1 MTAFPIPSLVDDQ
14 LAEIEAARVV
24 DRIAFSA
31 SSILGAK
38 SLAYQQGIS
47 PHCPPVFQAWVGG
60 QWTLVYE
67 ARP

>member
-1 MTAFPIPSLVDDQ
+1 MTAFPFPSLIDDQ

-38 SLAYQQGIS
+38 SLAYQQGIDPS
-47 PHCPPVFQAWVGG
+47 RTPVFKAWVGG

-67 ARP
+67 CRP